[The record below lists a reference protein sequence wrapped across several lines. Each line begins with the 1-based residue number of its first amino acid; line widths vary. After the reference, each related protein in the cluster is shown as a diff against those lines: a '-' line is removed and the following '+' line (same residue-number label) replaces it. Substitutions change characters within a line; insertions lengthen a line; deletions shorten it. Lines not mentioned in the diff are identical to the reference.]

1 MASTTVFKKSD
12 PRRAKS
18 PWCCRWVEYVD
29 GKAKRREAHFPTK
42 AEAEDKASMVNG
54 NQKVGRKS
62 YSDLEYREID
72 HALEL
77 CRQHE
82 VGLLDVVRSG
92 LESMSVVLGDRKKVP
107 TVEWAVESFY
117 ADGERRQLRPAA
129 LKNRRTLLE
138 PFKIGR
144 EDRLVSTITTDEIL
158 AYIVA
163 KYSHEESR
171 KTLKGG
177 LSAWYNY
184 CAAKGREWV
193 PPMPPKALTWNSSI
207 ADKKRPMVYT
217 ADQVEMLL
225 SKVQDKLKP
234 AVAIACFAGV
244 RPEELRRLQWSWTD
258 PHGDWFG
265 IDLRKRKIELSGEW
279 TKTREPRTLHD
290 LPDNLWAWLEKYQGK
305 GMLVPITQRNWYRNI
320 NKAKTDA
327 KIRKKGNDIMRHTF
341 GSHGRHRG
349 LDWVIEVL
357 GHTEGMDVF
366 RKHYC
371 NNSVGPADAEKYFSI
386 VPGDCR

>member
-1 MASTTVFKKSD
+1 MATTVFKKSD

-42 AEAEDKASMVNG
+42 AEAEDKAAAVNG
-54 NQKVGRKS
+54 DQKVGRKS

-92 LESMSVVLGDRKKVP
+92 LESMSVVLGERKKVP
-107 TVEWAVESFY
+107 TVFWAIEEFIRE
-117 ADGERRQLRPAA
+117 GEARGLRPASMR
-129 LKNRRTLLE
+129 NRRAVLDT
-138 PFKIGR
+138 FKEGR
-144 EDRLVSTITTDEIL
+144 EERLVSTVTTDEIL
-158 AYIVA
+158 AYILA
-163 KYSHEESR
+163 KYPDETSR
-171 KTLKGG
+171 DSLRGI
-177 LSAWYNY
+177 LRAWYNY
-184 CAAKGREWV
+184 CAAKGQEWV
-193 PPMPPKALTWNSSI
+193 PPMAPKALTWKEAI

-217 ADQVEMLL
+217 ADQVEALL
-225 SKVQDKLKP
+225 GKIQNKLKP

-244 RPEELRRLQWSWTD
+244 RPEELRRIQWSWTD

-265 IDLRKRKIELSGEW
+265 IDLKKRKIELSGDW

-305 GMLVPITQRNWYRNI
+305 GMLVPVTQRNWYRNI
-320 NKAKTDA
+320 NKAKTEA
-327 KIRKKGNDIMRHTF
+327 KIRKQGNDIMRHTF

-371 NNSVGPADAEKYFSI
+371 NNSVGPVDAEKYFSI
-386 VPGDCR
+386 VPAE